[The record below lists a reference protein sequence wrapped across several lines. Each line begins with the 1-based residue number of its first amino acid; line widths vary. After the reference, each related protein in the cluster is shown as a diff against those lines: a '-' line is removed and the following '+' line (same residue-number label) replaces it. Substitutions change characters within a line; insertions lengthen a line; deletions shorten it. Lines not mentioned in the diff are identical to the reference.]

1 MELKFL
7 GRGSAFNV
15 KEGNTSA
22 YYKKNNILLLIDC
35 GTTVFKSILDKYL
48 LDDVKEVNILI
59 THLHDDHVGSL
70 SSLIM
75 YCYYCKGIKVN
86 VYFPKAERIKGYL
99 KHTGATENI
108 YNLLRVPN
116 IINASMNL
124 NIFGFKEY
132 HCPELV
138 SYGFNITNL
147 ENNKT
152 IMYSGDTK
160 GGKYTDLTINI
171 DNIKFCDKVYHDTC
185 LADYEGNVH
194 TSLRKLC
201 ELIPKEFR
209 HKIYCMHLDNNEL
222 IEKAKAEGFNVV
234 EVE

>member
-22 YYKKNNILLLIDC
+22 YYKKNNMLLLIDC
-35 GTTVFKSILDKYL
+35 GTTVFKSIQDKHL
-48 LDDVKEVNILI
+48 LNDVKEVNVLI

-75 YCYYCKGIKVN
+75 YCYYCKSIKVN
-86 VYFPKAERIKGYL
+86 VFYPDYDIVKYL
-99 KHTGATENI
+99 ELTGAKVNELWNYI
-108 YNLLRVPN
+108 KLNYISKYMGLDK
-116 IINASMNL
+116 IINFQVKHCNEIAS
-124 NIFGFKEY
+124 Y
-132 HCPELV
+132 
-138 SYGFNITNL
+138 SYLF
-147 ENNKT
+147 EHNKKSYY
-152 IMYSGDTK
+152 YSGDTT
-160 GGKYTDLTINI
+160 GDLLKSLDLNEIY
-171 DNIKFCDKVYHDTC
+171 KVYHDTC
-185 LADYEGNVH
+185 LADYKGNVH

-209 HKIYCMHLDNNEL
+209 HKIYCMHLDNDEL

>member
-7 GRGSAFNV
+7 GRGSAFNT

-22 YYKKNNILLLIDC
+22 YYKKNNMLLLIDC
-35 GTTVFKSILDKYL
+35 GTTVFKSILGKHL
-48 LDDVKEVNILI
+48 LNDVKEVNVLI

-86 VYFPKAERIKGYL
+86 VYYPNYDIIKYL
-99 KHTGATENI
+99 ELTGAKVNVLWNFI
-108 YNLLRVPN
+108 KLDYMSKVMGVNK
-116 IINASMNL
+116 IINFQVKHCEELISYSYL
-124 NIFGFKEY
+124 FEY
-132 HCPELV
+132 D
-138 SYGFNITNL
+138 
-147 ENNKT
+147 NKLT
-152 IMYSGDTK
+152 YYSGDTT
-160 GGKYTDLTINI
+160 GNLLNSLDINEM
-171 DNIKFCDKVYHDTC
+171 DKIYHDTC
-185 LADYEGNVH
+185 LADYDGNVH

-201 ELIPKEFR
+201 ESIPKEFR
-209 HKIYCMHLDNNEL
+209 HKVYCMHIDNNEL